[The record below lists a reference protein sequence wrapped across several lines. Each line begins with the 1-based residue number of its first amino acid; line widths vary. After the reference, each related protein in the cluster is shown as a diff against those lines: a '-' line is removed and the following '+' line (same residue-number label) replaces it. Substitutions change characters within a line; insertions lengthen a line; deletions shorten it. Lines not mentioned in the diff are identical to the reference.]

1 MATDHTS
8 SAPEHTLRQCA
19 DKLERLSQEFLRG
32 AVSKRELRDVARW
45 LREQADSY
53 VGSLERAKEFAR
65 RRAKRVAARKKEAT
79 SLSAAEAV
87 ASGSVL
93 GGLRGGSAQ
102 AKVPHTCHC
111 GRVIYGNGGFAAHR
125 STCPEYI
132 RDNEANTA

>member
-1 MATDHTS
+1 MIKKTDP
-8 SAPEHTLRQCA
+8 APERTLRLCA

-53 VGSLERAKEFAR
+53 LGSLERAKR
-65 RRAKRVAARKKEAT
+65 GARKEETA
-79 SLSAAEAV
+79 SLSAAV

-132 RDNEANTA
+132 RDNEASNA